1 MPHNPTPTLETYQ
14 DFLARKR
21 LLVAPAGKT
30 VASADIHPLLFDFQ
44 RDLVAWALRKG
55 RAALFADT
63 GLGKTFMQIEWAR
76 GTGERSLIVAPLS
89 VARQTVNEARKLD
102 ANVHYTRSSVDLTD
116 GINITNYEMLDHFDP
131 AAFGA
136 VVLDESS
143 ILKALDGKTRQKLT
157 DMFSE
162 TPFRLCCTATPAPND
177 IAEIG
182 NHSEFLG
189 IMPHHEMLASF
200 FVHGDMGK
208 GERQGWRLKG
218 HAEEAFYR
226 WLASW
231 SMAVRTPSDIGY
243 SDDGYILPALTITPT
258 FVKTDYVP
266 EGQLF
271 FTDLKG
277 IQQRNEVRKATMPER
292 VAAVAEM
299 VNGNN
304 DQWIVWH
311 GLNDEGYLLR
321 GTIPDGVLVE
331 GSHSPEYKAQAFEDF
346 QDGKFRVLISKPSIA
361 GMGMNFQNAHNMA
374 FVGLSDSWEMYYQ
387 SIRRCYRFGQ
397 EHPVN
402 VQIVLSDAEHDI
414 YENVMRKEREA
425 KRMQERLIEH
435 VAGYEREELEGGYED
450 WQYMTDEVVTDDYR
464 MMLGDS
470 TERMAEITDDSI
482 DMSVFSP
489 PFWSLFVYS
498 PSERDV
504 GNSRNEAE
512 FFEHFGII
520 IDHLLRV
527 TKPGRLA
534 CVHVANVPTSLNRD
548 GVIGLKDFR
557 GQCIQEFIN
566 HGWVY
571 HSEVTI
577 DKNPQAQAIRTKAK
591 GLLFVQKNKD
601 RSWSRQA
608 LADYILVF
616 RKPGENAIP
625 IKSDDVSN
633 DDWITWAHPVWYNIR
648 ESDTLNAKE
657 AREEKDERH
666 ITPLQLETIERC
678 IRLWSN
684 PGDTVLSPFAG
695 IGSEGYVA
703 IQQGRKFVGI
713 ELKRSYYE
721 AAVNNLRRAQAGAQL
736 PLFAELEQAS

>member
-1 MPHNPTPTLETYQ
+1 MPSKHTPTQDYQ
-14 DFLARKR
+14 AFLARKR
-21 LLVAPAGKT
+21 MLVAPAGKSVDPT
-30 VASADIHPLLFDFQ
+30 DIHPLLFDFQ

-63 GLGKTFMQIEWAR
+63 GLGKTFMQLEWAK
-76 GTGERSLIVAPLS
+76 GAGERTLVVAPLS
-89 VARQTVNEARKLD
+89 VARQTVREATKLD
-102 ANVHYTRSSVDLTD
+102 LNVHYTRSGDDLVD
-116 GINITNYEMLDHFDP
+116 GINITNYEMLDQFDP

-157 DMFSE
+157 EMFQQ
-162 TPFRLCCTATPAPND
+162 TPYRLCATATPAPND

-243 SDDGYILPALTITPT
+243 SDDGYVLPPLTINPT

-299 VNGNN
+299 VNASA

-321 GTIPDGVLVE
+321 DAIPDAVLVE
-331 GSHSPEYKAQAFEDF
+331 GSDTPEYKAQALEDF
-346 QDGKFRVLISKPSIA
+346 QDGKYRVLVSKVRIA
-361 GMGMNFQNAHNMA
+361 GFGMNFQNAHNMA
-374 FVGLSDSWEMYYQ
+374 FVGLSDSWESYYQ
-387 SIRRCYRFGQ
+387 AIRRCYRFGQ

-435 VAGYEREELEGGYED
+435 VAGYEREELEGGKDD
-450 WQYMTDEVVTDDYR
+450 WQYETGEVVTDDYR

-470 TERMAEITDDSI
+470 TERMAEIPDETI
-482 DMSVFSP
+482 DLSVFSP

-520 IDHLLRV
+520 IDELLRT

-633 DDWITWAHPVWYNIR
+633 DDWITWAHPVWYGIR
-648 ESDTLNAKE
+648 ESDTLNARE

-721 AAVNNLRRAQAGAQL
+721 AAVKNLRSAQAGAQL
-736 PLFAELEQAS
+736 PLFAELEQAAS